1 MNLYG
6 LYGTHTDT
14 DKESCIQTDKKDRD
28 ILLFRK
34 DLYIF
39 LTFLDNKRVLHGKI
53 TDKKDTFAIWN
64 LFETF

>member
-14 DKESCIQTDKKDRD
+14 DKESYIQRDKQDRY

-39 LTFLDNKRVLHGKI
+39 LTFLDNKRVLQGKI